1 VKHYFMP
8 RVERVVFEILPRIP
22 SHILYGLLSEDLHL
36 IARQCT
42 TSDSRSTYH
51 SGGTFCSPS
60 DTVQAKISVLNL
72 IFAGLDVPSFRVGHL
87 NI

>member
-1 VKHYFMP
+1 VKHYFMQG
-8 RVERVVFEILPRIP
+8 VERVVFEIPPQFLSR
-22 SHILYGLLSEDLHL
+22 ILYGLLSEDLHL

-51 SGGTFCSPS
+51 SGGTFCSPT

-72 IFAGLDVPSFRVGHL
+72 IFTGLVVPSFRVRHL
-87 NI
+87 NT